1 MSTSPTA
8 PRAFAS
14 LAALTAFAVSPPARA
29 DDEGAT
35 AASHFTAD
43 DFLRGW
49 SGLHNGWYL
58 ADALAV
64 LSLAAALG
72 AVIAYHPTVRR
83 KAWSFEQHDQ
93 PKTVIL
99 YALVGA
105 LAALV
110 GREERSMAYVIFGI
124 GGLMRFRTDV
134 GEAKDTGRLLLATM
148 IGVLVGLKLMPV
160 ALVATAFAWGL
171 LAVLERQRVEQV
183 HVQGI
188 DRERITASTE
198 AYRAALTDAG
208 CTVIGERRNVLKG
221 TIQIMFRA
229 PASLERGALDARF
242 EQSIARE
249 LRGSVDWEV
258 R

>member
-1 MSTSPTA
+1 MRMT
-8 PRAFAS
+8 PRFARA
-14 LAALTAFAVSPPARA
+14 LAALLTLTAPALAHA
-29 DDEGAT
+29 DDDGPGT
-35 AASHFTAD
+35 AAARFTAD

-49 SGLHNGWYL
+49 SGLQNGWYL
-58 ADALAV
+58 ADALVV
-64 LSLAAALG
+64 LGLAAGLG
-72 AVIAYHPTVRR
+72 AVLAYHPTVRR

-110 GREERSMAYVIFGI
+110 GREEKSMAYVIFGI

-148 IGVLVGLKLMPV
+148 VGVLVGLKLMPV
-160 ALVATAFAWGL
+160 ALVATGFSWL
-171 LAVLERQRVEQV
+171 LIAALERQRTEQV

-188 DRERITASTE
+188 DREHITAASE
-198 AYRAALTDAG
+198 AYRAALVDAG
-208 CTVIGERRNVLKG
+208 CTVLGERKNVLKG

-229 PASLERGALDARF
+229 PVELDRGTLDARF
-242 EQSIARE
+242 EQRIARE